1 MICDLRFRPNPL
13 SRASYLI
20 DNGFFFFAT
29 LRLANG
35 VQSQLLIVLFTPRL
49 HMAPKASSSSRAW
62 DGLTPSLSQ
71 WTLDAVASMGFTRM
85 TPVQASAIPLFM
97 AHKDVVVEA
106 VTGSGK
112 TLSFLIPVV
121 EKLLRLEDP
130 IKKHHI
136 GAIVISPTRSVTPRA
151 HAYSGHPANSIFCAE
166 NWQHKSIKYFYLY
179 SSFTLHR
186 PQRFILRRAMRLVRS
201 PPPRS

>member
-1 MICDLRFRPNPL
+1 
-13 SRASYLI
+13 
-20 DNGFFFFAT
+20 
-29 LRLANG
+29 
-35 VQSQLLIVLFTPRL
+35 
-49 HMAPKASSSSRAW
+49 MAPKASTSSRAW
-62 DGLTPSLSQ
+62 DGLMPSLSQ
-71 WTLDAVASMGFTRM
+71 WTLDAVASMGFARM

-136 GAIVISPTRSVTPRA
+136 GAIIISPTRSAITTKGKT
-151 HAYSGHPANSIFCAE
+151 S
-166 NWQHKSIKYFYLY
+166 
-179 SSFTLHR
+179 TLLLI
-186 PQRFILRRAMRLVRS
+186 FILMQRIGITDLSSAFVFARVPPCIGCSDSSSRRRCASNEVFLLRS
-201 PPPRS
+201 